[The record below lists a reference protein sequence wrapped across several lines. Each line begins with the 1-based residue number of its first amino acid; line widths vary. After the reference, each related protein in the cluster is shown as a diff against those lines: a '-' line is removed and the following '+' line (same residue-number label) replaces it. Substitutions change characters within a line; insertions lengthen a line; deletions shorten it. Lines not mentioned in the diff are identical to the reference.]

1 MNTVGNKIRDLR
13 IKKGFSQLSLAQELG
28 ITQPSYARLEQDDNR
43 ITITRL
49 IEIAKLLN
57 TSTSYLLDDHIKNS
71 KRSLKENNPYLD
83 LVDEFNKEQIIDLK
97 DEIKFL
103 HSIITTLSSGKKS
116 LWIN

>member
-1 MNTVGNKIRDLR
+1 MNTVGSKIRDLR
-13 IKKGFSQLSLAQELG
+13 VKKGFSQLTLAQELG

-57 TSTSYLLDDHIKNS
+57 TSTCYLLDDHIKNS
-71 KRSLKENNPYLD
+71 KRSLKENNPYID
-83 LVDEFNKEQIIDLK
+83 IVDEFSKEQIINLK

-103 HSIITTLSSGKKS
+103 RSIITTLSTGTKS
-116 LWIN
+116 F

>member
-1 MNTVGNKIRDLR
+1 MNTAGSKIRDLR
-13 IKKGFSQLSLAQELG
+13 VRKGLSQLNLAQELG

-83 LVDEFNKEQIIDLK
+83 LVDEFNKEQIVNRQQK
-97 DEIKFL
+97 VY
-103 HSIITTLSSGKKS
+103 
-116 LWIN
+116 